1 MEDVMPRNTKKPAE
15 PENQLSSFASLLLG
29 WTQQGIDSFLATQR
43 ILADFAT
50 RKSAGAIKSL
60 REGMSGPENS
70 PTAILTELA
79 VEGTASLTE
88 AQRVLLNLL
97 EQENGIVMDAVA
109 ERVEGYGPAASMANR
124 LRRGIDTLVQ
134 MQQEFLT
141 IASKHVQ
148 GRLEKTKAGEVPDA
162 ECLVDAARDAMENF
176 VRAQKKLL
184 DVIVADGA
192 KPKGGKAEESK
203 KKIALSGIAREAAS
217 SFIDAQK
224 NLLDLAGQQVNVNLQ
239 VAGRLGEMANLL
251 RLSPLPTITGDSVKS
266 FVEAEKAVLNSI
278 MKPGNGA
285 KSAPKAERAAKR
297 QTGRRRATKAKA
309 AGA

>member
-1 MEDVMPRNTKKPAE
+1 MPRSAKKTAE

-50 RKSAGAIKSL
+50 RKSAGAINSL

-70 PTAILTELA
+70 PAAILTELA

-88 AQRVLLNLL
+88 AQRVLLNLV
-97 EQENGIVMDAVA
+97 EQENGIVMGALAD
-109 ERVEGYGPAASMANR
+109 RVEGYGAAASVANR
-124 LRRGIDTLVQ
+124 LRRGVDTLVQ
-134 MQQEFLT
+134 MQQELLT

-148 GRLEKTKAGEVPDA
+148 GRLKKAEAGEIPDA
-162 ECLVDAARDAMENF
+162 TCLVDATRDAMENF

-184 DVIVADGA
+184 DVIVEDGA
-192 KPKGGKAEESK
+192 KPKGVKGDESK
-203 KKIALSGIAREAAS
+203 KKTDISGIAREAAG

-239 VAGRLGEMANLL
+239 VAGRLAEVANVF
-251 RLSPLPTITGDSVKS
+251 RLSPLPNITGDTVKS
-266 FVEAEKAVLNSI
+266 FVEAEKAVLDSI
-278 MKPGNGA
+278 IKPSNGA
-285 KSAPKAERAAKR
+285 KSAPKAEGASKR
-297 QTGRRRATKAKA
+297 QTGRRRAHA
-309 AGA
+309 AQAASA

>member
-1 MEDVMPRNTKKPAE
+1 MPRNAKKPAE

-60 REGMSGPENS
+60 REGMSDPENS

-79 VEGTASLTE
+79 VEGTANLTE
-88 AQRVLLNLL
+88 AQKVLLNLV
-97 EQENGIVMDAVA
+97 EQENGIVMGAVE
-109 ERVEGYGPAASMANR
+109 ERVEGYGTAASVANR

-134 MQQEFLT
+134 MQQDFLK

-148 GRLEKTKAGEVPDA
+148 ERLKKTKAGEAPNADGLI
-162 ECLVDAARDAMENF
+162 EAARDAMEHF

-184 DVIVADGA
+184 DVIVEDGS

-203 KKIALSGIAREAAS
+203 KKTAISGIAREAAS
-217 SFIDAQK
+217 SFMDAQK
-224 NLLDLAGQQVNVNLQ
+224 NLLDLAGQQVNVNMQ
-239 VAGRLGEMANLL
+239 VAGRLAKMVNLP
-251 RLSPLPTITGDSVKS
+251 RLNPLPAITGDSVKS
-266 FVEAEKAVLNSI
+266 FVEAEKAVLDSI
-278 MKPGNGA
+278 MKPVNGA
-285 KSAPKAERAAKR
+285 KSAPKAEHAAKR
-297 QTGRRRATKAKA
+297 HTGRRRAPKAKA

>member
-1 MEDVMPRNTKKPAE
+1 MPRNAKKSAE
-15 PENQLSSFASLLLG
+15 TENRLSSFASLLLG

-50 RKSAGAIKSL
+50 RKGAGAIESL
-60 REGMSGPENS
+60 RDGMGGPENS

-88 AQRVLLNLL
+88 AQRVLLNLV

-109 ERVEGYGPAASMANR
+109 ERVAGYGAAASVANR

-148 GRLEKTKAGEVPDA
+148 ERLQKTKAGEVPSA

-184 DVIVADGA
+184 DVIVEEGA
-192 KPKGGKAEESK
+192 KPKGGKAEDSK
-203 KKIALSGIAREAAS
+203 KKTEISGIAREAAS

-224 NLLDLAGQQVNVNLQ
+224 SLLDLAGQQVNVNLQ
-239 VAGRLGEMANLL
+239 VAGRLGEMVNLL

-266 FVEAEKAVLNSI
+266 FVEAEKAVLDSI
-278 MKPGNGA
+278 IKPGNGA
-285 KSAPKAERAAKR
+285 KSAPKAERTAKPK
-297 QTGRRRATKAKA
+297 TGRRRASA
-309 AGA
+309 AHAASA